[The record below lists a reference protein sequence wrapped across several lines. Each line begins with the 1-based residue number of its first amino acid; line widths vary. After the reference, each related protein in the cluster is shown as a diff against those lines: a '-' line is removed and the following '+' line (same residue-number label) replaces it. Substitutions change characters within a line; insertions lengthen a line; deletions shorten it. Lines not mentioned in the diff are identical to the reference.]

1 MIVEGKIT
9 ASDEKIIRLVIAGL
23 YLFGAIYF
31 FKKYQ
36 GAFFSKGAYEYIVIF
51 YIIVGVLSLLPLFF
65 LNRETAL
72 IFFAKKSILY
82 VSLIII
88 ISFHALICIMFFNIQ
103 GVAYVVASFICNIVM
118 QIPLIYMVKNKHN
131 ASLKRDSVLLRG

>member
-1 MIVEGKIT
+1 MIGEGKMIT
-9 ASDEKIIRLVIAGL
+9 SHERIIRLVISGL

-36 GAFFSKGAYEYIVIF
+36 EAFFFKSAYEYIVIF

-88 ISFHALICIMFFNIQ
+88 ISFHALICIMFFHIQ

-118 QIPLIYMVKNKHN
+118 QIPLIYGKK
-131 ASLKRDSVLLRG
+131 

>member
-1 MIVEGKIT
+1 MIGEGKIT

-31 FKKYQ
+31 LKKYQ
-36 GAFFSKGAYEYIVIF
+36 GAFFFKSVYEYIVIF
-51 YIIVGVLSLLPLFF
+51 YIFVGVLSLLPLFF
-65 LNRETAL
+65 LNKEAAF

-88 ISFHALICIMFFNIQ
+88 ISFHALICIMFFHIQ

-118 QIPLIYMVKNKHN
+118 QIPLIYGKK
-131 ASLKRDSVLLRG
+131 